1 VKAMRYA
8 TVGLRLV
15 VGCMAFRIP
24 LTPRAT
30 GSIRLDMSTCGLG
43 ELERYAEIF
52 KALSS
57 PHRLAI
63 FLRLVA
69 YCPPGTTCAFDREIR
84 ECVGDVGRDL
94 GIARTTVSHHV
105 KELRRAGLLKV
116 ERRGRNIECRLG
128 DETVRALIDLLSGH
142 SKLKIHSPC
151 NTVQAVSRKGARTMK

>member
-1 VKAMRYA
+1 
-8 TVGLRLV
+8 
-15 VGCMAFRIP
+15 
-24 LTPRAT
+24 
-30 GSIRLDMSTCGLG
+30 MSTY
-43 ELERYAEIF
+43 ELEDLERFAEIF
-52 KALSS
+52 KALAS

-69 YCPPGTTCAFDREIR
+69 HCPPGTTCAFDREIR
-84 ECVGDVGRDL
+84 ECVGDVGKDL

-142 SKLKIHSPC
+142 LELKTHSPEEALQ
-151 NTVQAVSRKGARTMK
+151 VGSPKGARMVK